1 MVSQGEG
8 TTGNRW
14 ETAGERGVF
23 PMSTVSIVKPAGDD
37 EKGIAEAVKRAVG
50 YIGGIEEVVSPGDVV
65 LVKPNLVRVP
75 PSDNGTVT
83 RWEVTK
89 AVADLVMERG
99 ARPVIAESAAAGV
112 DTEEVMEAV
121 GYGRLRESGYEVVDL
136 KSCTREIIPVPEG
149 YVVFGELPSWDLV
162 RKADAIISVPVMKTH
177 DQTEVTLSMK
187 NLKGLID
194 DSTKKA
200 FHREGLLEGVVDLM
214 TALKPRLTVM
224 DGTKCQEGMG
234 PIFGTPKRMD
244 LILASK
250 DLVAADAVA
259 GKIMGYDP
267 SEVMITVRAAARGVG
282 EMDLERI
289 RIVGDARIDEV
300 AQRFKRSS
308 ETSLEGLPPF
318 ELLFDEGACT
328 GCRNSVISALLDMKK
343 HGTERALE
351 GKVIVAGPLKE
362 EDLPQ
367 GATKGNTV
375 LVGICT
381 RHLRDRGAYVQGC
394 PPLNNPIIEGITCD
408 GVSAKSRYDDGKS
421 ETP

>member
-1 MVSQGEG
+1 
-8 TTGNRW
+8 
-14 ETAGERGVF
+14 
-23 PMSTVSIVKPAGDD
+23 MSIVSIVKTVSDD

-50 YIGGIEEVVSPGDVV
+50 YIGGIEEVVFPGDLV

-83 RWEVTK
+83 RREVTK

-112 DTEEVMEAV
+112 DTEAVMKAA
-121 GYGRLRESGYEVVDL
+121 GYDRLRALGYEVVDL
-136 KSCTREIIPVPEG
+136 KSCTREVIPVPEG
-149 YVVFGELPSWDLV
+149 YVAFGELPSWDLV

-224 DGTKCQEGMG
+224 DGTICQEGMG

-267 SEVMITVRAAARGVG
+267 AEVMITARAAARGVG

-289 RIVGDARIDEV
+289 HIVGDAGIDEV

-318 ELLFDEGACT
+318 ELVFDEGACT

-343 HGTERALE
+343 HGIESALE
-351 GKVIVAGPLKE
+351 GKIIVAGPLQE

-367 GATKGNTV
+367 GATKENTV

-394 PPLNNPIIEGITCD
+394 PPLNNSIIEGITDD
-408 GVSAKSRYDDGKS
+408 GQKAASRYDQGKG
-421 ETP
+421 ETLRD

>member
-1 MVSQGEG
+1 
-8 TTGNRW
+8 
-14 ETAGERGVF
+14 
-23 PMSTVSIVKPAGDD
+23 MSIVSIVKTVRDD
-37 EKGIAEAVKRAVG
+37 EKGIAEAVKRAVR
-50 YIGGIEEVVSPGDVV
+50 YIGGIEEVVFPGDLV

-112 DTEEVMEAV
+112 DTEEVMKAA
-121 GYGRLRESGYEVVDL
+121 GYDRLRALGYEVVDL
-136 KSCTREIIPVPEG
+136 KSCTREVIPVPEG

-177 DQTEVTLSMK
+177 DQTEITLSMK

-214 TALKPRLTVM
+214 TALKPCLAVM
-224 DGTKCQEGMG
+224 DGTICQEGMG

-267 SEVMITVRAAARGVG
+267 AEVMITARAAARGMG
-282 EMDLERI
+282 AMDLERI
-289 RIVGDARIDEV
+289 HVVGDARIDEV

-318 ELLFDEGACT
+318 ELVFDEGACT

-343 HGTERALE
+343 HGTESALE
-351 GKVIVAGPLKE
+351 GKIIVAGPLKE
-362 EDLPQ
+362 DDLPQ

-394 PPLNNPIIEGITCD
+394 PPLNNSIIEGITGD
-408 GVSAKSRYDDGKS
+408 GQKAVSRYDQGKG
-421 ETP
+421 ETLRD

>member
-1 MVSQGEG
+1 
-8 TTGNRW
+8 
-14 ETAGERGVF
+14 
-23 PMSTVSIVKPAGDD
+23 MSTVSIIRVRKDA
-37 EKGIAEAVKRAVG
+37 EREITEAVKRAVEQV
-50 YIGGIEEVVSPGDVV
+50 GGLEDIVSPGDLV
-65 LVKPNLVRVP
+65 LVKPNLVRIP
-75 PSDNGTVT
+75 PSDNGTAT
-83 RWEVTK
+83 RWEVSK
-89 AVADLVMERG
+89 AVADLVAERG

-112 DTEEVMEAV
+112 DTEEVMKAT
-121 GYGRLRESGYEVVDL
+121 GYSPLRELGYEVVDL
-136 KSCTREIIPVPEG
+136 KSCPREVIPVPEG

-162 RKADAIISVPVMKTH
+162 RRADVIISVPVLKTH

-194 DSTKKA
+194 DATKKA

-224 DGTKCQEGMG
+224 DGTICQEGMG

-267 SEVMITVRAAARGVG
+267 TEVMITARAAARGVG
-282 EMDLERI
+282 EMDLGRI
-289 RIVGDARIDEV
+289 HIVGDARIDEV

-343 HGTERALE
+343 HGTEMALE
-351 GKVIVAGPLKE
+351 GKIIVAGPLKKKA
-362 EDLPQ
+362 LPE
-367 GATKGNTV
+367 GATKENTV

-381 RHLRDRGAYVQGC
+381 RHLSDRGTYVQGC
-394 PPLNNPIIEGITCD
+394 PPLNNPIIEGITAD
-408 GVSAKSRYDDGKS
+408 GEKAASRYDKGKG
-421 ETP
+421 

>member
-1 MVSQGEG
+1 
-8 TTGNRW
+8 
-14 ETAGERGVF
+14 
-23 PMSTVSIVKPAGDD
+23 MSTVSIIQVRKDD
-37 EKGIAEAVKRAVG
+37 EKGITEAVKRAVER
-50 YIGGIEEVVSPGDVV
+50 IGGLEDIVSPGDLV

-75 PSDNGTVT
+75 PFENGTAT
-83 RWEVTK
+83 RWEVSK
-89 AVADLVMERG
+89 AVADLVVERG
-99 ARPVIAESAAAGV
+99 ARPVIAESAGAGV
-112 DTEEVMEAV
+112 DTEEVMEST
-121 GYGRLRESGYEVVDL
+121 GYSRLRELGYEVVDL
-136 KSCTREIIPVPEG
+136 KSCTREVIPAPEG
-149 YVVFGELPSWDLV
+149 YVVFGELPSWNLV
-162 RKADAIISVPVMKTH
+162 RRADVIISVPVLKTH

-194 DSTKKA
+194 DATKKA

-224 DGTKCQEGMG
+224 DGTICQEGMG

-267 SEVMITVRAAARGVG
+267 VEVMITARAAARGVG
-282 EMDLERI
+282 KMDLGRI
-289 RIVGDARIDEV
+289 HIVGDARIDEV

-362 EDLPQ
+362 KALPAD
-367 GATKGNTV
+367 ATKENTV

-381 RHLRDRGAYVQGC
+381 RHLRDRGTYVQGC
-394 PPLNNPIIEGITCD
+394 PPLNPPIIGAVTGDADEA
-408 GVSAKSRYDDGKS
+408 VSRYDHGKDKAS
-421 ETP
+421 KD